1 MLILRGTPALS
12 DFRLQK
18 LSSDF
23 KAAGLSV
30 ASVYAEFLHVVDLSA
45 ELSDAETET
54 LKKVLH
60 YGPAREPK
68 ALEGELFV
76 VCPRPGTISPWSS
89 KATDIAHI
97 CGLPAIKRIERAIA
111 YYVKFEGA
119 VPAGARAQIAAK
131 IHDRMTQAVF
141 ADTASLEVLF
151 SKEEPRPL
159 NVIPVLDQGRDALV
173 KADKEMGLALS
184 SDEIDYLVKNF
195 TELKRNPTDVELYM
209 FAQANSEHC
218 RHKVFGAEWTID
230 GVKQDKSLFQ
240 MIKNTY
246 QLHNSNIFSAYKD
259 NAAVMKGA
267 VAGRYYADPRNN
279 KYDFHN
285 EEVDILM
292 KVETHNHPTAI
303 SPFPGAATGSGGE
316 IRDEGATGK
325 GSKPKAG
332 SRASASRTSSFRVQS
347 SRGKR
352 TLVARPALLLLSTL

>member
-30 ASVYAEFLHVVDLSA
+30 ASVYAEFLH
-45 ELSDAETET
+45 
-54 LKKVLH
+54 
-60 YGPAREPK
+60 EPK

-119 VPAGARAQIAAK
+119 VPAGAREKISAK

-159 NVIPVLDQGRDALV
+159 NVIPVLTEGRDALV

-246 QLHNSNIFSAYKD
+246 QLHNSNIFSA
-259 NAAVMKGA
+259 
-267 VAGRYYADPRNN
+267 RWPLLR
-279 KYDFHN
+279 
-285 EEVDILM
+285 
-292 KVETHNHPTAI
+292 
-303 SPFPGAATGSGGE
+303 
-316 IRDEGATGK
+316 
-325 GSKPKAG
+325 
-332 SRASASRTSSFRVQS
+332 
-347 SRGKR
+347 
-352 TLVARPALLLLSTL
+352 RPAQQQVRLPQRRS